1 MKSERLARFEES
13 RQAIIDRSQNAD
25 AFDFKL
31 LFAHVVTA
39 FEPYLSDLTLDLLKT
54 EEKLMIEL
62 SKTDKFKAQKI
73 PLSDV
78 LKIDA
83 KKYFLGQV
91 SKITF
96 HNLSEVEPIF
106 RKAFGIRVTLTD
118 PVLKSIK
125 MRHHIVHRDGYTKE
139 GMPISVDRDD
149 LLNTLREFAELAD
162 EIDRQAVSQYPAIP
176 CADG

>member
-13 RQAIIDRSQNAD
+13 RQAIIDRSPNAD
-25 AFDFKL
+25 AFDVKL

-39 FEPYLSDLTLDLLKT
+39 FEAYLSGLTLDLLKT

-62 SKTDKFKAQKI
+62 SKTDKFKAQKM
-73 PLSDV
+73 PLSDA

-83 KKYFLGQV
+83 REYFLDQV
-91 SKITF
+91 SRIKF

-106 RKAFGIRVTLTD
+106 RKAFGVRFILTD
-118 PVLKSIK
+118 SVLKSIQ

-139 GMPISVDRDD
+139 GMPISVDHDA
-149 LLNTLREFAELAD
+149 LLNTLTEFAELAD
-162 EIDRQAVSQYPAIP
+162 EIDGQAVSRYPAIP